1 MAIGLVP
8 SCPEAGLGTGRG
20 PSGARMNSPGCP
32 ADDRPGAGQP
42 GPSLEHVIQT
52 RRYLTGTRH

>member
-1 MAIGLVP
+1 MPVGLVP
-8 SCPEAGLGTGRG
+8 SCLEAGLGTGRG
-20 PSGARMNSPGCP
+20 PSGARMNRP
-32 ADDRPGAGQP
+32 AVLRLTGEAPGQP